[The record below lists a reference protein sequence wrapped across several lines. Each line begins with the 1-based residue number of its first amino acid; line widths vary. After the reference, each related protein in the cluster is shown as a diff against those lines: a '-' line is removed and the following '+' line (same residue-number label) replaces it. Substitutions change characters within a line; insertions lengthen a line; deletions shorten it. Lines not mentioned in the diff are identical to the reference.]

1 MRIVNY
7 TQGSDAWLAFRAT
20 RFGSS
25 EAAAMLGLSP
35 YCTRTELLR
44 IKHTGLPQEFSAWKQ
59 RNILDKGHAVEAAT
73 RPKIEAQIGE
83 ILYPMVIEG
92 EGRLAA
98 SCDGLGDGLGEILRA
113 WECKQWN
120 EALAS
125 EVSAGRVPDTHMPQC
140 QHILMVT
147 GADVLIFTVSDGEDR
162 MVSVDVLPDPAW
174 FERLRNGWTQFAK
187 DLAAYVPPVVAEPAK
202 AAPMESLPA
211 VAVRLDG
218 ALTVAGNLP
227 TFAEALRTFIS
238 KIPAKPATDDDFATV
253 DAACKSLKKAEEA
266 LDAAEAGALAS
277 ITDVEAMRRAVADC
291 RKLARDTRLAAEK
304 LVDRR
309 KAEIKEQAVLA
320 ARAALDQH
328 IADLNGELAPMRL
341 QPVAVDFAGAIKGRS
356 SIVKMQDALD
366 TALAGGKIAADAQ
379 ARGIRANVAAFK
391 AATGDDRALQ
401 VLFADL
407 GQLVHKAADDFAAVL
422 DHRITK
428 HRADEAERERK
439 RQEAEAERIA
449 EAERRAAAEAE
460 ARVRAEQEEKARREA
475 EAQRSTTPPGQA
487 GGQVDGCRAPESQPD
502 GCSGPVTQD
511 QTSLPASP
519 SVQPLRTVPVAPAA
533 NEPATLKLGVICERL
548 GFNVTAAFLADVLH
562 IQHSATDKSAKL
574 YRESEWPV
582 ICAQLRS
589 HIGAMA
595 ELYGQQRAA

>member
-1 MRIVNY
+1 MKIVNHS
-7 TQGSDAWLAFRAT
+7 QGSDGWLAFRAT

-35 YCTRTELLR
+35 HCTRSELLR
-44 IKHTGLPQEFSAWKQ
+44 MKHTGLPQEFSAWKQ

-73 RPKIEAQIGE
+73 RPKIEALIDE
-83 ILYPMVIEG
+83 ILYPVVCEG

-120 EALAS
+120 EALAA
-125 EVSAGRVPDTHMPQC
+125 EVAAGRVPDTHMPQC

-162 MVSVDVLPDPAW
+162 MVSTEVLPSPEW
-174 FERLRNGWTQFAK
+174 LERLRNGWAQFAA
-187 DLAAYVPPVVAEPAK
+187 DLAAYVPPAVVEPAR
-202 AAPMESLPA
+202 AEAMESLPA

-227 TFAEALRTFIS
+227 TFAEALRAFIDR
-238 KIPAKPATDDDFATV
+238 IPKKPTNDNEFATV
-253 DAACKSLKKAEEA
+253 DAACKALKKAEEA

-309 KAEIKEQAVLA
+309 KTEIKEQAVLA
-320 ARAALDQH
+320 ARAALDKH
-328 IADLNGELAPMRL
+328 IADLNGELAPMSLRL
-341 QPVAVDFAGAIKGRS
+341 QPVDFAAAIKGLRS
-356 SIVKMQDALD
+356 IASMQDALD
-366 TALAGGKIAADAQ
+366 TALAAGKIVADAQ
-379 ARGIRANVAAFK
+379 ARVIRGNVAAFK
-391 AATGDDRALQ
+391 AATGEDRTLQ
-401 VLFADL
+401 ALFADL

-439 RQEAEAERIA
+439 RQEAEAARIA

-460 ARVRAEQEEKARREA
+460 ARVRAEQEDKARREA

-519 SVQPLRTVPVAPAA
+519 FVQPLRTVPVAPAA

-548 GFNVTAAFLADVLH
+548 GFVVTAAFLADVLH
-562 IQHSATDKSAKL
+562 VPHRGTDKAAKL
-574 YRESEWPV
+574 YRESDWPV
-582 ICAQLRS
+582 ICAQLCS